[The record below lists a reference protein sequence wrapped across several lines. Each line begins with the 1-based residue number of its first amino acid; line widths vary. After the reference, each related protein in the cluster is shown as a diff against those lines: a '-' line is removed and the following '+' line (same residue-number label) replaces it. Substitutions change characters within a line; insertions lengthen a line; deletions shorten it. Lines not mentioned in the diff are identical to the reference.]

1 MPAVAI
7 DSRKNVSE
15 MAEASVANLMRIA
28 LEPKKIDA
36 MNRTAGPVELSEL
49 RRILDQIY
57 FLAVDDQLPFHRCT
71 AF

>member
-1 MPAVAI
+1 MPTVAI

-36 MNRTAGPVELSEL
+36 MNRIAGPVELSEL
-49 RRILDQIY
+49 RRILDQVY
-57 FLAVDDQLPFHRCT
+57 FLAADHQLSFQR
-71 AF
+71 